1 MYMLSKLRSIVS
13 NFEGY
18 YFLLRLHSAWVICL
32 LAFPSCTSILLVS
45 NNLLRDTLYM
55 FLCTVGSFLVRSA
68 GCIINDI
75 CDRKID
81 IAVERTKA
89 RPLANGTLTVF
100 QALKILVVLLLCASI
115 LLVFTN
121 MYTVKISIVSMVLV
135 ILYPLAKRYFSWPQ
149 LLLGIVFNTG
159 VLIGCTMVVG
169 HLTLSSVL
177 LYIGCV
183 FWTLGYDTI
192 YAAQDKEYDMQLGLK
207 STAVKFGNDIRL
219 WIKRLYTIA
228 ITMWISAGIITVL
241 HPIFYLA
248 MFIIAGVF
256 YYQYK
261 KSDFDNP
268 AKCMYMFKINTYVGL
283 ILFLGTLLGRIM
295 R

>member
-1 MYMLSKLRSIVS
+1 MYMLCKLKDVLSD
-13 NFEGY
+13 FKGY
-18 YFLLRLHSAWVICL
+18 YFLLRLHSVWIICL
-32 LAFPSCTSILLVS
+32 LVFPSCTSILLVS

-55 FLCTVGSFLVRSA
+55 FLCLIGSFFMRSA

-81 IAVERTKA
+81 IAVERTKN
-89 RPLANGTLTVF
+89 RPLADGSLSVF
-100 QALKILVVLLLCASI
+100 QAFKVLAVLLLCASV

-121 MYTVKISIVSMVLV
+121 MYTVKISLMTMALV

-149 LLLGIVFNTG
+149 LLLGIVFNSG
-159 VLIGCTMVVG
+159 VLMGCTMVIG
-169 HLTLSSVL
+169 HLALSSVL
-177 LYIGCV
+177 LYIGCI

-192 YAAQDKEYDMQLGLK
+192 YAAQDREYDMQLGLK
-207 STAVKFGNDIRL
+207 STAIKFGDNIRL
-219 WIKRLYTIA
+219 WIKRLYIIA
-228 ITMWISAGIITVL
+228 ITMWVSAGIIAVL

-248 MFIIAGVF
+248 MLMIAGVF

-268 AKCMYMFKINTYVGL
+268 GKCMYMFKINIYVGM
-283 ILFLGTLLGRIM
+283 ILFLGALLGRIM